1 MKCPKCNAAIEDTS
15 RFCGRCGQMIEK
27 PTVQAATEVQPTL
40 AAAIAPVGMAND
52 SGARQAP
59 PTGPAAAS
67 AAPMSRLIERI
78 KNLILAPKLE
88 WQVIAPEP
96 TSVAQ
101 LYTGYIMPLAAFAA
115 VMSFLHVSLIGVSV
129 PLAGVVREPVAA
141 GLKSAIYAFGFGL
154 LGTFLVALFIDALAP
169 MFAGTRDRRQALKV
183 TAYSFTP
190 AWLSSIL
197 ALSPVLPTLLQWVA
211 LFYGIYVLYLGL
223 PVLMRLPPERALGYT
238 ATVVA
243 GTLLLGFVLLGLS
256 VGVGHF
262 GGGTGS
268 LSSSPAAQAA
278 AQDRGAATVGNIVG
292 NALGTD
298 DKGKAGLSNALSNLV
313 KAGQSSD
320 PPSAAAATGNAPDA
334 QANATAAT
342 ASPAAAQNSAS
353 ALGGLV
359 TALGGALGG
368 SHRVTPVDFKSLT
381 AMLPASLPG
390 MKRTDAQGEKQG
402 AVGVTTTSAKADY
415 QGNAGAGVHIEISDI
430 SGVSGL
436 MDAAGSL
443 VQNTTSESASGF
455 ERDQVIG
462 GRSVHEKYD
471 AKAKKGDLNVIVAKR
486 FEVDVTGE
494 GVDMN
499 ALEQSL
505 GQVDLARLESMKDQ
519 GAQAQ

>member
-1 MKCPKCNAAIEDTS
+1 MKCAKCNTAIDDTS
-15 RFCGRCGQMIEK
+15 RFCGRCGQMIDK
-27 PTVQAATEVQPTL
+27 PAVQASTEAQPVL
-40 AAAIAPVGMAND
+40 AATIAPIGMTND
-52 SGARQAP
+52 SGARRRSSAGTAP
-59 PTGPAAAS
+59 AS
-67 AAPMSRLIERI
+67 VAPISRLIERI

-88 WQVIAPEP
+88 WHLIAPEP
-96 TSVAQ
+96 TTVAQ

-115 VMSFLHVSLIGVSV
+115 VMSFLHVSLVGVSV
-129 PLAGVVREPVAA
+129 PLAGVVREPVTA
-141 GLKSAIYAFGFGL
+141 GLKSAIYSFAFGL

-169 MFAGTRDRRQALKV
+169 MFAGSRDRRQALKV

-190 AWLSSIL
+190 AWLSSLL
-197 ALSPVLPTLLQWVA
+197 ALSPVLPTLLQWIA

-223 PVLMRLPPERALGYT
+223 PVLMRSPPERALGYT

-243 GTLLLGFVLLGLS
+243 GTLLLGFIFVALS
-256 VGVGHF
+256 IGVGHF
-262 GGGTGS
+262 GRGAGD
-268 LSSSPAAQAA
+268 LSSSPAAQSA
-278 AQDRGAATVGNIVG
+278 AQDRGAAAVGNIIG

-298 DKGKAGLSNALSNLV
+298 DKGKAGLGTALSNLV
-313 KAGQSSD
+313 KTGQTSD
-320 PPSAAAATGNAPDA
+320 ASAPVAASGNTPDAPANAPAAPA
-334 QANATAAT
+334 Q
-342 ASPAAAQNSAS
+342 SPAS

-381 AMLPASLPG
+381 AMLPTSLPG

-402 AVGVTTTSAKADY
+402 AAGVTTTSAKADY
-415 QGNAGAGVHIEISDI
+415 QGNDGADVHIEISDI

-455 ERDQVIG
+455 ERDQIIG

-471 AKAKKGDLNVIVAKR
+471 AKAKKGDLNIIVAKR

-494 GVDMN
+494 AVDMN
-499 ALEQSL
+499 TLEQSL

>member
-1 MKCPKCNAAIEDTS
+1 MNCPKCNALIDDAG
-15 RFCGRCGQMIEK
+15 RFCGRCGQMIDRSSAG
-27 PTVQAATEVQPTL
+27 PASAQVQPTL
-40 AAAIAPVGMAND
+40 AAAVPPIGSSESPMAG
-52 SGARQAP
+52 SIMP
-59 PTGPAAAS
+59 L
-67 AAPMSRLIERI
+67 SRLIERI

-96 TSVAQ
+96 TSIAR
-101 LYTGYIMPLAAFAA
+101 LYTGYIIPLAAFAA
-115 VMSFLHVSLIGVSV
+115 VISFLHLSLLGVSV

-169 MFAGTRDRRQALKV
+169 MFAGARDRRQALKV

-223 PVLMRLPPERALGYT
+223 PVLMGSPPQRALGYT

-243 GTLLLGFVLLGLS
+243 GTLLLGFVLLGLT
-256 VGVGHF
+256 VGLGHF
-262 GGGTGS
+262 GGGTGN
-268 LSSSPAAQAA
+268 LGSSPAAQAA
-278 AQDRGAATVGNIVG
+278 AQDRGAITVGNIIG

-313 KAGQSSD
+313 KAGQPSD
-320 PPSAAAATGNAPDA
+320 PPSAVPAIGNPADA
-334 QANATAAT
+334 QANDNAAT
-342 ASPAAAQNSAS
+342 ANAAAPPAVEQNPAS

-402 AVGVTTTSAKADY
+402 AIGVTTTSAKADY
-415 QGNAGAGVHIEISDI
+415 QGNDGAGVHIEISDI

-462 GRSVHEKYD
+462 GRNVHEKYD

-505 GQVDLARLESMKDQ
+505 GQVDLAHLESMKDQ